1 MSTDL
6 LGKLII
12 GILAVFG
19 IIVLAY
25 LIINK
30 FTNKKNTKFV
40 ASLTDGTKTKS
51 FSTEILYQRIY
62 LYLVRIPFLRRY
74 ILKIRRRLEIINL
87 EDEYLTRKQTAQMMT
102 KAILVVVPLTIV
114 IILVTKSNPILMAT
128 LLLFELFFAET
139 LLTGMVDKVDN
150 KLLKEQIDMFSEM
163 RHAYHEFNL
172 VEEAIYEVAQND
184 ELEVSKQ
191 AQKIY
196 EILIS
201 DDPEMELEKY
211 YDVAPNSFLKE
222 FAGISYLTKEFGDRQ
237 DSDGASLY
245 LKNLNNITQEMQIE
259 ILKREKLDYVFQSL
273 AMIAALPILFI
284 EIVKKWAVGQFNFT
298 KSFYDGK
305 LGFIMQIFLIVITFV
320 CYILVRK
327 LKDNGSVDT
336 GRNMQNPWEQKLYS
350 KKIVKKFI
358 DRIMPKKNTKDYR
371 LKIKL
376 MKESA
381 TKLKMEWLYID
392 RCMYAIVAFV
402 ISLFVFWQLHNL
414 TLQFIY
420 EEPQADYDLL
430 GSMNAK
436 EEKTAYAKLEIHNKY
451 LDKYKSD
458 KGATQDMILKDLQKD
473 EYYASATDKEIE
485 EDAAWIYEDLKTV
498 QNEYLKWFEFL
509 ISFGIAAI
517 AYYGPI
523 WLLMF
528 QKIMRQMEM
537 ENEVMQF
544 QTIILMLMK
553 IERVNVEMILEW
565 LERYSNIYR
574 EPISKCVNNFESGP
588 WEALEELKNDVAFP
602 QLIRIVESLQSAV
615 EKIPIR
621 QAFDELDTERAYYQE
636 KRKESNERLISRKSM
651 IGKVVGFAPMV
662 LLFVLYLIGPLCVIG
677 MLSMTDAFAS
687 MSEMM

>member
-1 MSTDL
+1 MSNAV

-12 GILAVFG
+12 GIFAVFG
-19 IIVLAY
+19 IIVVAY
-25 LIINK
+25 LILNK
-30 FTNKKNTKFV
+30 FLNKKNTKFV
-40 ASLTDGTKTKS
+40 ASLVDGTKAKS
-51 FSTEILYQRIY
+51 FSKDIFYQKVY
-62 LYLVRIPFLRRY
+62 LFIVRIPFLRRY
-74 ILKIRRRLEIINL
+74 ILKLRRRLEIINL
-87 EDEYLTRKQTAQMMT
+87 EDEYLTRMQTAQIMT
-102 KAILVVVPLTIV
+102 KALIVVIPLTII
-114 IILVTKSNPILMAT
+114 IILVTKGNLVLMAT
-128 LLLFELFFAET
+128 LLLFELFFIET
-139 LLTGMVDKVDN
+139 FMTGAVDKIDN
-150 KLLKEQIDMFSEM
+150 KILKEQINMFSEM
-163 RHAYHEFNL
+163 RHAFHEFNL
-172 VEEAIYEVAQND
+172 VEEAVYEVAQND

-191 AQKIY
+191 AEKIY
-196 EILIS
+196 EILIA

-211 YDVAPNSFLKE
+211 YDIAPNAYLKE
-222 FAGISYLTKEFGDRQ
+222 FAGISYLTKEFGDRK
-237 DSDGASLY
+237 DKDGASLY

-273 AMIAALPILFI
+273 AMISALPILFLEPI
-284 EIVKKWAVGQFNFT
+284 KKWALGMFSFT
-298 KSFYDGK
+298 KQFYDGK
-305 LGFIMQIFLIVITFV
+305 LGFVIQMLLIVVTFI

-327 LKDNGSVDT
+327 LKDNGSVNT
-336 GRNMQNPWEQKLYS
+336 GRDMQNPWEQKLYS

-358 DRIMPKKNTKDYR
+358 DKIVPKDGTKEYR

-392 RCMYAIVAFV
+392 RCAYAILGFLVTAF
-402 ISLFVFWQLHNL
+402 IFWQLHIL
-414 TLQFIY
+414 TIDFIKN
-420 EEPQADYDLL
+420 EPRADYDLL
-430 GSMNAK
+430 GMMSAK
-436 EEKTAYAKLEIHNKY
+436 EERKATKELEIHNKY
-451 LDKYKSD
+451 LEKYQSN
-458 KGATQDMILKDLQKD
+458 KGTTEDMILKDLQKD
-473 EYYASATDKEIE
+473 EYYSTATDEEIAE
-485 EDAAWIYEDLKTV
+485 TAKWIYDDLKTM
-498 QNEYLKWFEFL
+498 QNEYFKAFELL
-509 ISFGIAAI
+509 IAFGVGTI

-528 QKIMRQMEM
+528 QKMMRQMEM

-636 KRKESNERLISRKSM
+636 KRKESNERLISRKSL

-662 LLFVLYLIGPLCVIG
+662 AMFVGYLIAPLCVIG
-677 MLSMTDAFAS
+677 LLSMTDAFS
-687 MSEMM
+687 NMTTMM

>member
-1 MSTDL
+1 MSTDM
-6 LGKLII
+6 LGKAII
-12 GILAVFG
+12 GMVAVFG
-19 IIVLAY
+19 VLILAY
-25 LIINK
+25 LIVNK
-30 FTNKKNTKFV
+30 FVNKKNTKFV
-40 ASLTDGTKTKS
+40 ASLTDGTKTKK
-51 FSTEILYQRIY
+51 FNTEIMFQKIY
-62 LYLVRIPFLRRY
+62 IFLVKIPFLRRY
-74 ILKIRRRLEIINL
+74 VLKIRRRLEIINL
-87 EDEYLTRKQTAQMMT
+87 GDEYLTRKQTAQMMS
-102 KAILVVVPLTIV
+102 KAILAVIPLTVV
-114 IILVTKSNPILMAT
+114 IILFTKNNIILMST
-128 LLLFELFFAET
+128 LLLFLLFFIET
-139 LLTGMVDKVDN
+139 LLSGMVDKIDN
-150 KLLKEQIDMFSEM
+150 KLLKEQIDMFAEM

-172 VEEAIYEVAQND
+172 VEEAVYEVAQND

-191 AQKIY
+191 AEKIY

-211 YDVAPNSFLKE
+211 YDIAPNSYLKE

-237 DSDGASLY
+237 DKDGASLY

-273 AMIAALPILFI
+273 AMISALPILFI
-284 EIVKKWAVGQFNFT
+284 EPVKNWAVGQFAFT

-305 LGFIMQIFLIVITFV
+305 LGFIVQILLIVITFI

-336 GRNMQNPWEQKLYS
+336 ERNMQNPWEQKLYS
-350 KKIVKKFI
+350 KKYIKKFI
-358 DRIMPKKNTKDYR
+358 DKIVPKKDTKEYR
-371 LKIKL
+371 LKTKL

-381 TKLKMEWLYID
+381 TKLKIEWLYID
-392 RCMYAIVAFV
+392 RCAYAIVAFIV
-402 ISLFVFWQLHNL
+402 AMFVFWQLHNL
-414 TLQFIY
+414 TISFIL
-420 EEPQADYDLL
+420 EEPKADFNLL
-430 GSMNAK
+430 GAMNEK
-436 EEKTAYAKLEIHNKY
+436 EANKAQTELEIHNTY
-451 LDKYKSD
+451 IDKYKPD
-458 KGATQDMILKDLQKD
+458 KGTTEAMILNDLKKDKYFNSMTDD
-473 EYYASATDKEIE
+473 EMAEFAKWVYD
-485 EDAAWIYEDLKTV
+485 DLKTI
-498 QNEYLKWFEFL
+498 QNEYVKALEVL
-509 ISFGIAAI
+509 ISFGIGAI

-523 WLLMF
+523 WLLVF

-565 LERYSNIYR
+565 LERYSNIFR

-636 KRKESNERLISRKSM
+636 KRRDSNDRLISRKSM

-662 LLFVLYLIGPLCVIG
+662 TLFVGYLIVPLCAIG
-677 MLSMTDAFAS
+677 LMSMMDAFVE
-687 MSEMM
+687 MSNMM